1 MVEIGGILAGI
12 SVYMLLYGIKKLTT
26 PVFNLERFI
35 AHKYNVDEDEL
46 FLERERELKEL
57 QKLYKV
63 DSSKDSPFNCGYGN
77 MRSRWLLNFRQIT
90 HKST

>member
-1 MVEIGGILAGI
+1 MMVEIGGILAGV

-63 DSSKDSPFNCGYGN
+63 DSSKKILLLIVGMVTCGLVGY
-77 MRSRWLLNFRQIT
+77 SIFT